1 MSSFA
6 FAWRSLF
13 RQPARAVLAIAGVA
27 AIGALLFDMLL
38 LSQGMLISFR
48 NLLGEIGF
56 DARVM
61 ATPSMPLTGAR
72 VGDAAATAAA
82 IEALPEIEVVVPMRI
97 DQAEVV
103 LSTWRPENFTLIGSI
118 SGRGAWTVIEGAD
131 LMENDADGVVP
142 TIVVNRSMASEL
154 SLSPG
159 QTVTVRSNCLG
170 RQSILP
176 SMEFQVAGIAT
187 FPFDSDSQLT
197 AAVTIA
203 DFDRACG
210 GTQDQADVFL
220 VASRGGITPEAAVEA
235 IRQLRPDLYTFS
247 NDQLVGRFELVG
259 FSYFRQISTVLATV
273 TLLFAFLLISVVLTV
288 SVNQRFAEIA
298 ALRAMGFG
306 RRRIAADLLW
316 ESVLMVG
323 IGGALALPLGLL
335 LAAGLDRI
343 LKTMPGIPGDL
354 HFFVLQPQ
362 AVLLHVALLTTA
374 GALAAGYPVYLASRL
389 PMASTLRDEV
399 VG

>member
-1 MSSFA
+1 MNSVA

-13 RQPARAVLAIAGVA
+13 RQPARAVLAIAGIA

-48 NLLGEIGF
+48 ELLGDIGF

-61 ATPSMPLTGAR
+61 ATPSTPLTGPR
-72 VGDAAATAAA
+72 VGDAAGTAAA
-82 IEALPEIEVVVPMRI
+82 IEALPEVAVVVPMRI

-103 LSTWRPENFTLIGSI
+103 LPERRNEGFTMIGSMG
-118 SGRGAWTVIEGAD
+118 GRGAWTIIEGTD
-131 LMENDADGVVP
+131 MGGSNGDTP
-142 TIVVNRSMASEL
+142 TIVVNSTMASYL
-154 SLSPG
+154 TLTPG
-159 QTVTVRSNCLG
+159 QTITVRSECLG
-170 RQSILP
+170 RRSILP
-176 SMEFQVAGIAT
+176 TMEFEVRGIAT
-187 FPFDSDSQLT
+187 FPFDSESQLT
-197 AAVTIA
+197 AAVPIS
-203 DFDRACG
+203 DFERACG
-210 GTQDQADVFL
+210 DERDQADMFL
-220 VASRGGITPEAAVEA
+220 VASSASVTPEEAVEA
-235 IRQLRPDLYTFS
+235 IQQLRPDLYAFS
-247 NDQLVGRFELVG
+247 NDQLVDRFQQIG

-273 TLLFAFLLISVVLTV
+273 TFSFAFLLIAVILTV

-316 ESVLMVG
+316 ESAFMVS
-323 IGGALALPLGLL
+323 IGGALALPLGLV
-335 LAAGLDRI
+335 LATWLDRI
-343 LKTMPGIPGDL
+343 LKNMPGIPGDL

-362 AVLLHVALLTTA
+362 AVMLHVALLAAA
-374 GALAAGYPVYLASRL
+374 GVLAAAYPVFLASRL